1 MGGLSGKA
9 TIIQQQREASASS
22 LLLLDAGKSFFK
34 KNNHTQPQLTTA
46 LGIAN
51 AYISMGYDAVAV
63 SANDMK
69 GDGLFFAQTLQDGLP
84 WLSANLV
91 DNTGATVAPTHLI
104 KTVGSLKIALI
115 GLTDTISKKNKY
127 STINYK
133 SALTPLLREIDSQ
146 CDIII
151 LLSNLSGDVNK
162 QIGRQFPAIN
172 LIISSDKTLGKM
184 APMVI
189 NQTLITQTSRRGKY
203 LGKLEID
210 WKGSNV
216 WYNKR
221 LRPLAELRK
230 KDAAIGLQL
239 ARLSEREHKQRS
251 NLQKRISQL
260 RLQKQRLLKEINSRQ
275 IQKAEQAGRPLN
287 QHRLTFIPVLPKN
300 SPREIEAIVEEI
312 TNQLRR

>member
-104 KTVGSLKIALI
+104 KTVSSLKIALI

-189 NQTLITQTSRRGKY
+189 NRTLITQTSRRGKY

-210 WKGSNV
+210 WEGSNV

-275 IQKAEQAGRPLN
+275 IQEAEQAGRPLN